1 MPTPATESQSV
12 NLAALHTTPME
23 ATKSGFHIS
32 KGYKRLI
39 PVTLGALAVVGTQ
52 SACVVTD
59 WIAENFGNKD
69 AAPTAPEKMQLFQSA
84 EEVSAVR
91 GGDPSNWVLKVEVR
105 DGMTDGQ
112 PDPNDI
118 RYGHGID
125 GSTPQV
131 NLVKNEWMYRG
142 AMTDLKPEYQIPQTV
157 EGIAAQLNEGL
168 SVTDD
173 AHMVRPEN
181 IRVVRITHDKNS
193 AGYAP
198 WMDLWQVEE
207 GTIVGY
213 ELMQNHQTIDGNTG
227 GDGLVPYEFNL
238 PPGAV
243 AEAYDDR
250 QSERPDDDV
259 AATIFNAD
267 SQSMK
272 LFVTGA
278 TVWPWGDPNALIVEQ
293 SNFTNGAPGATSF
306 AMVDGKIV
314 PLSAGS
320 NFLSPQTA
328 HAIVTVDQSTGRIVL
343 TGAVNSPG
351 KAPVVDQNA
360 K

>member
-1 MPTPATESQSV
+1 MAEITQQGNVGATHS
-12 NLAALHTTPME
+12 TRGE
-23 ATKSGFHIS
+23 ARLPGFQLSRSTKLKLG
-32 KGYKRLI
+32 G
-39 PVTLGALAVVGTQ
+39 GALALSTL
-52 SACVVTD
+52 ACQ
-59 WIAENFGNKD
+59 FGI
-69 AAPTAPEKMQLFQSA
+69 PQGGETTPGAPERTQLFQSA

-142 AMTDLKPEYQIPQTV
+142 AMTDLKPEYQIPQSP
-157 EGIAAQLNEGL
+157 EAIAAQLGGN
-168 SVTDD
+168 
-173 AHMVRPEN
+173 VRPEN

-193 AGYAP
+193 AGYAK

-213 ELMQNHQTIDGNTG
+213 ELMQNHQTINGNTSG
-227 GDGLVPYEFNL
+227 EGLVPYEFNL

-250 QSERPDDDV
+250 QSERPEDDV
-259 AATIFNAD
+259 AATIFNPTD
-267 SQSMK
+267 KSMK

-278 TVWPWGDPNALIVEQ
+278 TVWPWGDPNALIIEQ

-306 AMVDGKIV
+306 AMVDGKII
-314 PLSAGS
+314 PLSAAS

-328 HAIVTVDQSTGRIVL
+328 HAMVNVDPSTGRIVL
-343 TGAVNSPG
+343 SGYINNPG
-351 KAPVVDQNA
+351 HNPVQDQNA

>member
-1 MPTPATESQSV
+1 MTEITQQGSVGATHSTPGEARIPGLQLSRNTK
-12 NLAALHTTPME
+12 LKLTGAALGV
-23 ATKSGFHIS
+23 ATLACRFGAPSGE
-32 KGYKRLI
+32 
-39 PVTLGALAVVGTQ
+39 GT
-52 SACVVTD
+52 SR
-59 WIAENFGNKD
+59 
-69 AAPTAPEKMQLFQSA
+69 PPERSQLFQSA

-118 RYGHGID
+118 RFGHAID
-125 GSTPQV
+125 GSTPQI

-142 AMTDLKPEYQIPQTV
+142 SMTDLKPEYQIPQSP
-157 EGIAAQLNEGL
+157 EAIAAQLGGN
-168 SVTDD
+168 
-173 AHMVRPEN
+173 VRPEN

-193 AGYAP
+193 AGYAK

-227 GDGLVPYEFNL
+227 TDGLVPYEFNL
-238 PPGAV
+238 PPGCT
-243 AEAYDDR
+243 AEMYDDR
-250 QSERPDDDV
+250 QDEEPSNDV
-259 AATIFNAD
+259 AATIYNPSD
-267 SQSMK
+267 ESMK

-278 TVWPWGDPNALIVEQ
+278 TVWPWGDPGAITIEQ
-293 SNFTNGAPGATSF
+293 SNYTNGAPSATTF

-314 PLSAGS
+314 ELSAGS
-320 NFLSPQTA
+320 NFLNSQTA
-328 HAIVTVDQSTGRIVL
+328 HAIVRVDAATGKVVL
-343 TGAVNSPG
+343 TGAVNNPG
-351 KAPVVDQNA
+351 KDPVIDQNA